1 MFEEDTSPPPV
12 HDPTSASRTAV
23 IWLAVALVA
32 IAVAGFFWVRQ
43 QNQALT
49 QQIAGLNAQTQKQS
63 DELSGL
69 QQKLHISSSELERL
83 ASVANETRQNV
94 SQAQQQLASTQRQ
107 AATLAQQQQQ
117 TAQQI
122 SAVQQDTGSKLG
134 AINGALT
141 GVKGNV
147 ETNTTDIAKTKADLE
162 ATQANLKRTIGDLG
176 VQSGLIATTRD
187 ELDALKRQGAR
198 AYFEFTLNKHDKQPT
213 RVGAISLKLKN
224 VDTKH
229 ARYTLDVYADD
240 ARIEKKDKNLNE
252 PVQFLVG
259 SKRALNEL
267 VVYQMDK
274 NTVTGYVSAP
284 KFADA
289 SAAPAVKNPT
299 R

>member
-1 MFEEDTSPPPV
+1 MFEEDTSPQPV
-12 HDPTSASRTAV
+12 PNPSSVSRTAV
-23 IWLAVALVA
+23 VWLALA
-32 IAVAGFFWVRQ
+32 IVAVAAGGFFWVRQ
-43 QNQALT
+43 QNQAFT
-49 QQIAGLNAQTQKQS
+49 AQIAALHQQTQKQA
-63 DELSGL
+63 DDLSGL
-69 QQKLHISSSELERL
+69 QQKLHISNSELERL
-83 ASVANETRQNV
+83 SSVAAETRQNV

-117 TAQQI
+117 TVQQI
-122 SAVQQDTGSKLG
+122 AAVQQDTGSKLG

-147 ETNTTDIAKTKADLE
+147 ETNTTDIAKTKADLD
-162 ATQANLKRTIGDLG
+162 ATRAQLKSTIGDLG

-187 ELDALKRQGAR
+187 ELEALKRQGAR

-213 RVGAISLKLKN
+213 RVGAISLQLKK

-289 SAAPAVKNPT
+289 AAAPAVKNPN

>member
-1 MFEEDTSPPPV
+1 MFEEDTSPQPV
-12 HDPTSASRTAV
+12 PNPSSVGRTAV
-23 IWLAVALVA
+23 VWLALA
-32 IAVAGFFWVRQ
+32 IVAVAAGGFFWVRQ
-43 QNQALT
+43 QNQAFT
-49 QQIAGLNAQTQKQS
+49 AQIAALRQQTQKQA
-63 DELSGL
+63 DDLSGL
-69 QQKLHISSSELERL
+69 QQKLHISNSELERL
-83 ASVANETRQNV
+83 SSVAAETRQNV

-117 TAQQI
+117 TVQQI
-122 SAVQQDTGSKLG
+122 AAVQQDTGSKLG

-147 ETNTTDIAKTKADLE
+147 ETNTTDIAKTKADLD
-162 ATQANLKRTIGDLG
+162 ATRAQLKSTIGDLG

-187 ELDALKRQGAR
+187 ELEALKRQGAR

-213 RVGAISLKLKN
+213 RVGAISLKLKK

-289 SAAPAVKNPT
+289 AAAPAVKNPN